1 MSRASR
7 AAAIARAA
15 AYGGGGLVGAGSAV
29 FAVLVGEAWFARRLI
44 GPAAQAP
51 LNSDGRYEPQGG
63 ARRSV
68 DIDTTGGSGS
78 SADPDRSDSD
88 AAIRLAVLGDSGAA
102 GFGVETPDQT
112 TGAVLAQGLADGA
125 ERLVDFRCF
134 AIVGAQSSQLTAQ
147 VNAALRWRPDVVAI
161 VVGANDVTHAV
172 PPAVSVRL
180 LAHAVRRL
188 RAAGVE
194 VVVGTCPDL
203 GTVRPI
209 PHPLKLVARHWSRSL
224 AAAQTVGVVQA
235 GGRSVALAD
244 LLGAG
249 FATSP
254 EVYFGP
260 DRFHPSVDGYR
271 AVAEAMTPSLLAA
284 LGYGPDDEVG
294 PTAVSTPTLAVAKA
308 AAEAVDV
315 AGAEV
320 SDARPSRWGRIA
332 SLRLRRG
339 AEAAPTS
346 RPTPVAGSDRQP

>member
-44 GPAAQAP
+44 GPAVQAP
-51 LNSDGRYEPQGG
+51 LNADGRYEPVAG
-63 ARRSV
+63 RSSR
-68 DIDTTGGSGS
+68 DDTT
-78 SADPDRSDSD
+78 PV
-88 AAIRLAVLGDSGAA
+88 RLAVLGDSGAA
-102 GFGVETPDQT
+102 GFGVERSELT
-112 TGAVLAQGLADGA
+112 TGAVLAQGLSDGTGLPV
-125 ERLVDFRCF
+125 EYRCF
-134 AIVGAQSSQLTAQ
+134 AVVGAQSSHLTGQ
-147 VNAALRWRPDVVAI
+147 VNAALRWSPDLAAI

-180 LAHAVRRL
+180 LGHAVRRL
-188 RAAGVE
+188 RTADVE

-209 PHPLKLVARHWSRSL
+209 PHPLKWVARQWSRSL

-249 FATSP
+249 FADLP
-254 EVYFGP
+254 DVYFGP
-260 DRFHPSVDGYR
+260 DRFHPSADGYR
-271 AVAEAMTPSLLAA
+271 AVAEAMLPSVMAV
-284 LGYGPDDEVG
+284 LGYGPDDEIG
-294 PTAVSTPTLAVAKA
+294 PQASQTPTLGVADA

-315 AGAEV
+315 PGAEV
-320 SDARPSRWGRIA
+320 SDARPSRWGRLA
-332 SLRLRRG
+332 SLRLRRQVTM
-339 AEAAPTS
+339 PD
-346 RPTPVAGSDRQP
+346 PGSGSQP

>member
-7 AAAIARAA
+7 AAAIAKAA

-29 FAVLVGEAWFARRLI
+29 FAVLVGEAWFARHLI
-44 GPAAQAP
+44 GPASQAP
-51 LNSDGRYEPQGG
+51 LTADGRYHPHEPGSG
-63 ARRSV
+63 AR
-68 DIDTTGGSGS
+68 TAGTE
-78 SADPDRSDSD
+78 APEPL
-88 AAIRLAVLGDSGAA
+88 RLAVLGDSGAA
-102 GFGVETPDQT
+102 GFGVDGPEQT

-125 ERLVDFRCF
+125 DRPIDFRCF
-134 AIVGAQSSQLTAQ
+134 AVVGAQSSQLTAQ
-147 VNAALRWRPDVVAI
+147 VNAALHWRPDVVAI

-172 PPAVSVRL
+172 PPAVSVRM

-188 RAAGVE
+188 RSAGVE

-209 PHPLKLVARHWSRSL
+209 PHPLKLVARQWSRSL

-260 DRFHPSVDGYR
+260 DRFHPSADGYR
-271 AVAEAMTPSLLAA
+271 AVAEAMTPSMLAS

-294 PTAVSTPTLAVAKA
+294 PGATSTPTLAVAQA

-315 AGAEV
+315 PGAEV
-320 SDARPSRWGRIA
+320 SDARPSRWGRLA

-339 AEAAPTS
+339 VE
-346 RPTPVAGSDRQP
+346 VASDSGSDGQA